1 VALGNELV
9 VTPSV
14 VNDDVMGVV
23 VQLSRDAT
31 IEKV

>member
-1 VALGNELV
+1 LGNELV

>member
-1 VALGNELV
+1 LGRELV

-14 VNDDVMGVV
+14 VNEEVMGVV
-23 VQLSRDAT
+23 VQLSRDAA